1 MASVMLPAL
10 SMSVGMTRSS
20 AAMCGGTVPSTSRGT
35 RASAAA
41 DTRGIMRF
49 F

>member
-1 MASVMLPAL
+1 LPAL

-20 AAMCGGTVPSTSRGT
+20 AAICGGTVDSTSRGT
-35 RASAAA
+35 LASAAA
-41 DTRGIMRF
+41 ETRGIIRF